1 VQSLVELGSRAFHR
15 EANLHDGVGVALLH
29 AINTPGESDRVFW
42 YINLTEPKD
51 FDQKAMLL
59 GQNICEGTKIEHR
72 AFSSPQISG
81 VLLQAVMPHVGAE
94 DHWTT
99 LGKSGSVVVG
109 IQTNEDRTFVA
120 PQWMLPVDAPGWVVH
135 QRGGGVQKWF
145 GLNRWMLNLEGV
157 RRSLRAP
164 SKGPFPVEEW
174 FEKEGWTYSWFASG
188 TLALRKKEKGWS
200 FGRAA
205 ASGVF
210 VDDLRI
216 IGFLNSSIGSTF
228 ATRLSGKVQLPEG
241 VVRELPIPR
250 ELSAISPSIIQQ
262 LIDIQEVL
270 VAQDPREAT
279 FSPMRIIPPLQRIA
293 LEKEYHDCTLR
304 LEAAALAATEGEFR
318 DMWPQGNQ
326 ETSRDTRRVTK
337 EEIREVIERLA
348 TKKNIRPE
356 QVIRKIL
363 DELRPFFS
371 NPAETLIELFS
382 SEERIQRV
390 VYHPYLLERIHYAI
404 LNAVG
409 HQWRA
414 DDNCTQREYR
424 SISIEG
430 LKNLSKE
437 ISHELVDKREIPPF
451 IATEVEVSCDEWLRK
466 KLSDYHHTIF
476 SGYPLLRFSESEV
489 AHMFSR

>member
-1 VQSLVELGSRAFHR
+1 
-15 EANLHDGVGVALLH
+15 
-29 AINTPGESDRVFW
+29 
-42 YINLTEPKD
+42 
-51 FDQKAMLL
+51 
-59 GQNICEGTKIEHR
+59 
-72 AFSSPQISG
+72 
-81 VLLQAVMPHVGAE
+81 
-94 DHWTT
+94 
-99 LGKSGSVVVG
+99 
-109 IQTNEDRTFVA
+109 
-120 PQWMLPVDAPGWVVH
+120 
-135 QRGGGVQKWF
+135 
-145 GLNRWMLNLEGV
+145 
-157 RRSLRAP
+157 
-164 SKGPFPVEEW
+164 
-174 FEKEGWTYSWFASG
+174 
-188 TLALRKKEKGWS
+188 
-200 FGRAA
+200 
-205 ASGVF
+205 
-210 VDDLRI
+210 
-216 IGFLNSSIGSTF
+216 
-228 ATRLSGKVQLPEG
+228 
-241 VVRELPIPR
+241 
-250 ELSAISPSIIQQ
+250 
-262 LIDIQEVL
+262 
-270 VAQDPREAT
+270 
-279 FSPMRIIPPLQRIA
+279 
-293 LEKEYHDCTLR
+293 
-304 LEAAALAATEGEFR
+304 
-318 DMWPQGNQ
+318 MWPQGNQ